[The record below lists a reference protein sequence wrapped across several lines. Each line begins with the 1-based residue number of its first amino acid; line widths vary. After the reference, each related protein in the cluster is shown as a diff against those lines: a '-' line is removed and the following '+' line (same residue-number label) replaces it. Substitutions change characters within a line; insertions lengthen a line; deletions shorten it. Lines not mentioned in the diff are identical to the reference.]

1 MYARF
6 ILIRERSIR
15 TLSRRRRKRKEEL
28 PAFSIDFVKNDCTRR
43 STRSNENE
51 WKWIQKKSEKDVY
64 ARARR
69 QIYDDYYYVHDETI
83 RAVFATRGFD
93 MRHPPDEIFQMN
105 HSLPASTTTTVRLY
119 ALTHLYTHTPK
130 HTIRNRS
137 EMFDLSRSFL
147 AQIAAEQQK
156 KVWFLYG
163 FSVMFIGGI
172 YRIKRNWKDT
182 TTKNGSFIIYWLH
195 GGKVRITHSNCICFL
210 QQQEG

>member
-15 TLSRRRRKRKEEL
+15 TQKEKKLKEGRIARVFYRFREKRLYPQKYAL
-28 PAFSIDFVKNDCTRR
+28 
-43 STRSNENE
+43 E

-93 MRHPPDEIFQMN
+93 TRHPPDEIFQMN

-119 ALTHLYTHTPK
+119 ALTHLHTHTPYYA
-130 HTIRNRS
+130 IRNRS

-147 AQIAAEQQK
+147 AQIAAEQK

>member
-1 MYARF
+1 MKTNKN
-6 ILIRERSIR
+6 E
-15 TLSRRRRKRKEEL
+15 SRRNPK
-28 PAFSIDFVKNDCTRR
+28 
-43 STRSNENE
+43 
-51 WKWIQKKSEKDVY
+51 KDVY

-69 QIYDDYYYVHDETI
+69 KICDDYYYVHDETI

-93 MRHPPDEIFQMN
+93 TRHPPDEIFQMN

-119 ALTHLYTHTPK
+119 ALTHLHTHTPK
-130 HTIRNRS
+130 HAIRNRS

-147 AQIAAEQQK
+147 AQIAAEQK

-182 TTKNGSFIIYWLH
+182 TTKNGSFIIY
-195 GGKVRITHSNCICFL
+195 
-210 QQQEG
+210 

>member
-15 TLSRRRRKRKEEL
+15 TQKEKKLKEGRIARVFYRFREKRLYPQKYAL
-28 PAFSIDFVKNDCTRR
+28 
-43 STRSNENE
+43 E

-64 ARARR
+64 ARAIRK
-69 QIYDDYYYVHDETI
+69 ICDDYYYVHDETI

-93 MRHPPDEIFQMN
+93 TRHPPDEIFQMN

-119 ALTHLYTHTPK
+119 ALTHLHTHTPYYA
-130 HTIRNRS
+130 IRNRS

-147 AQIAAEQQK
+147 AQIAAEQK

>member
-15 TLSRRRRKRKEEL
+15 TQKEKKLKEGRIARVFYRFREKRLYPQKYAL
-28 PAFSIDFVKNDCTRR
+28 
-43 STRSNENE
+43 E

-93 MRHPPDEIFQMN
+93 TRHPPDEIFQMN

-119 ALTHLYTHTPK
+119 ALTHLHTHTPYYA
-130 HTIRNRS
+130 IRNRS

-147 AQIAAEQQK
+147 AQIAA
-156 KVWFLYG
+156 
-163 FSVMFIGGI
+163 
-172 YRIKRNWKDT
+172 
-182 TTKNGSFIIYWLH
+182 
-195 GGKVRITHSNCICFL
+195 
-210 QQQEG
+210 

>member
-15 TLSRRRRKRKEEL
+15 TQKEKKLKEGRIARVFYRFREKRLYPQKYALEWKRMKMNPEEIRKRCLRARKKTNIRRL
-28 PAFSIDFVKNDCTRR
+28 LLRTRR
-43 STRSNENE
+43 DDTRC
-51 WKWIQKKSEKDVY
+51 IRHARLRY
-64 ARARR
+64 A
-69 QIYDDYYYVHDETI
+69 T
-83 RAVFATRGFD
+83 
-93 MRHPPDEIFQMN
+93 PPDEIFQMN

-119 ALTHLYTHTPK
+119 ALTHLYTHTPYYA
-130 HTIRNRS
+130 IRNRS

-147 AQIAAEQQK
+147 AQIAAEQK